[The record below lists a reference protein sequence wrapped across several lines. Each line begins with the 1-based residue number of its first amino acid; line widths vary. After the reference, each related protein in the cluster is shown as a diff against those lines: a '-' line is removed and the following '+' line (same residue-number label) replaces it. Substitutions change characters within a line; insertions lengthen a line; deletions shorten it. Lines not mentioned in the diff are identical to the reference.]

1 MSIVLSGKYMS
12 VVSKAVMIKCPW
24 VQLKGQKQLVFF
36 CWLECAMEI
45 PTSPELG
52 RESGEGERKV
62 EREINARTAN

>member
-1 MSIVLSGKYMS
+1 
-12 VVSKAVMIKCPW
+12 
-24 VQLKGQKQLVFF
+24 
-36 CWLECAMEI
+36 MEI